1 MSDFGND
8 EKLDAEEQPSNAAT
22 TVFAAEEEEDD
33 EGLLKKGYDVIIIGT
48 GIIQSITACALSLA
62 GKKVLHCDGN
72 DFYGELDASF
82 NLQDMIGYFEGLQ
95 QQTRIIEEDDIHR
108 NDNASEN
115 GTSLNRKQSCDSE
128 RNIKLHPH
136 LSSAGLR
143 VLSMTPTLRVN
154 EDIDTVYG
162 PGMITDVKS
171 RQYTKTLT
179 IQLSKFRATLYQ
191 VVPNL
196 DRLFCLDLN
205 PKLILNHGD
214 AVQGLISSGVSNY
227 LEFKGVLGMNVVMNG
242 DICEVPSNK
251 SEVFKCNYITN
262 IEKRKLMRLLGV
274 VRDYGTAKYT
284 TFPITEEED
293 DNLSVVTSLNE
304 RQLNAGRALHRP
316 QNKSVNNKQIDDIEH
331 HLDKQFSEYLTNCHK
346 LPQSLISLVQY
357 ALAMDHGSSISTELA
372 MSNTYRYLNS
382 LGKFHIDTGFLQSM
396 YGTGEFSS
404 SFCRSAAVHGT
415 TYLLRRRASSVVLD
429 DDNKVKGIILQ
440 PDPDGYGC
448 KNEKF
453 INCSNLVI
461 PSNCEFNECDE
472 SSSSTRSKISRK
484 IVILRIDGVPDEQR
498 HLTILPP
505 GTVGNISPIHILHLD
520 SHVCVAPT
528 DYMVLHF
535 VTNTD
540 CGEDGSL
547 ILKRAYQFLKSRMYK
562 SAEELWQVTFSLNQA
577 SPETSPATGPSNMFY
592 ATGNESM
599 LLDGH
604 FKLSQTVF
612 EQIVDGDKA
621 FLVRDKEVLFHNLE
635 DDEEDE
641 DAELRKALE
650 LVGVEK

>member
-8 EKLDAEEQPSNAAT
+8 EKLDAEEQLSSSNAAT
-22 TVFAAEEEEDD
+22 TAFTAEEEEDD
-33 EGLLKKGYDVIIIGT
+33 EGLLTKGYDVIIIGT
-48 GIIQSITACALSLA
+48 GITQSITACALSLA

-72 DFYGELDASF
+72 DFYGDLDASF

-95 QQTRIIEEDDIHR
+95 KQTRDIEEDDIQR
-108 NDNASEN
+108 NGNASVN
-115 GTSLNRKQSCDSE
+115 GPSLDRKQSSDTE

-162 PGMITDVKS
+162 PGLITDIKS
-171 RQYTKTLT
+171 RQYTKTVT
-179 IQLSKFRATLYQ
+179 IRLSKFRATLYQ

-196 DRLFCLDLN
+196 DRLFCLDLS

-214 AVQGLISSGVSNY
+214 AVQGLISSGVCNY
-227 LEFKGVLGMNVVMNG
+227 IEFKGVLGLNVVMNG
-242 DICEVPSNK
+242 NICEVPSNK
-251 SEVFKCNYITN
+251 SDVFKCNYITN

-284 TFPITEEED
+284 SFPITEEED

-331 HLDKQFSEYLTNCHK
+331 YLDKQFSEYLINCHK

-357 ALAMDHGSSISTELA
+357 ALAMDHGSNISTKLA
-372 MSNTYRYLNS
+372 ISNTYQYLNS
-382 LGKFHIDTGFLQSM
+382 LGKFHIDTGYLQSM

-404 SFCRSAAVHGT
+404 SFCRSAAVHGA

-429 DDNKVKGIILQ
+429 DDHKVIKGIMLQ

-453 INCSNLVI
+453 IKCSNLVI
-461 PSNCEFNECDE
+461 SSNCDLPECDE
-472 SSSSTRSKISRK
+472 SSSSTKNKISRK
-484 IVILRIDGVPDEQR
+484 IVILGNYGVPEQR

-505 GTVGNISPIHILHLD
+505 GTVGNNSPIHVLHLD

-528 DYMVLHF
+528 GYMVLHF

-540 CGEDGSL
+540 CDEDGSL
-547 ILKRAYQFLKSRMYK
+547 LKRAYQFVKSRLYVQGTYYCFI
-562 SAEELWQVTFSLNQA
+562 LTI
-577 SPETSPATGPSNMFY
+577 T
-592 ATGNESM
+592 
-599 LLDGH
+599 
-604 FKLSQTVF
+604 
-612 EQIVDGDKA
+612 
-621 FLVRDKEVLFHNLE
+621 
-635 DDEEDE
+635 
-641 DAELRKALE
+641 
-650 LVGVEK
+650 